1 MRLIRSLLIA
11 WLLNFVALWLAIK
24 VVGSASASG
33 TGALVLAA
41 AVFGVLNIFLK
52 PILMLI
58 GLPFRIITFGLVTFL
73 IDMAMVALTAWL
85 VSGVNVGGFVSVA
98 KVTVVVWIANMILH
112 LALGAGRKAARA

>member
-1 MRLIRSLLIA
+1 VRTIRSLLIA
-11 WLLNFVALWLAIK
+11 WLINFIALWLAIK
-24 VVGSASASG
+24 VVGSATASG
-33 TGALVLAA
+33 TGTLVLAA
-41 AVFGVLNIFLK
+41 AVFGLLNIFLK

-85 VSGVNVGGFVSVA
+85 VSGINVGGFWSVA
-98 KVTVVVWIANMILH
+98 KVTVVVWLANMVLH

>member
-112 LALGAGRKAARA
+112 LALGTGRKAARA

>member
-1 MRLIRSLLIA
+1 VRLIRSLLIA

>member
-11 WLLNFVALWLAIK
+11 WLINFIALWLAIK

-33 TGALVLAA
+33 TGTLVLAA
-41 AVFGVLNIFLK
+41 AVFGLLNIFLK

-73 IDMAMVALTAWL
+73 IDMAMVALTSWL
-85 VSGVNVGGFVSVA
+85 VSGINVGGFWSVA
-98 KVTVVVWIANMILH
+98 KVTVVVWLANMVLH
-112 LALGAGRKAARA
+112 VALGAGRKAARA